1 MPYGMKVLLADLK
14 RHEAVRSRLYFD
26 PLGILTVGVG
36 HALGS
41 RPVPADIRDAMSVPG
56 VMDTPFHPD
65 VVDLLLVLDATEAD
79 KQVRNL
85 AALRGV
91 DFDALTPA
99 RQMALVGMG
108 FNLGVNRLGGFSKMW
123 EALARGDYLEAA
135 AQMKDS
141 LWHRQVGLRA
151 VELEAIM
158 RKG

>member
-1 MPYGMKVLLADLK
+1 MSYDTKVLLADLK
-14 RHEAVRSRLYFD
+14 RHEKVLNRLYFD
-26 PLGILTVGVG
+26 QLGILTVGVG

-56 VMDTPFHPD
+56 VMDTPLHPD
-65 VVDLLLVLDATEAD
+65 VVELLLVLDAAEAD
-79 KQVRNL
+79 KQVQNL

-91 DFDALTPA
+91 NFGALTPA
-99 RQMALVGMG
+99 RQMVLVGMS
-108 FNLGVNRLGGFSKMW
+108 FNLGVNRLGGFSKML
-123 EALARGDYLEAA
+123 EALAHGNYQEAA